1 MILPDV
7 PCQIRPE
14 TAVLVS
20 RTSRNPLFLTVG
32 FDFRLDLL
40 LRHRLLRASGKSIA
54 RLLEALQAVGRQ
66 FATQQ
71 ILDRLGRKKSGSFC
85 LFRKRVGKRDLDGG
99 HDCHNHD
106 DINLAVIARHKLY

>member
-1 MILPDV
+1 MMLPGV
-7 PCQIRPE
+7 PCQISPD

-20 RTSRNPLFLTVG
+20 RTSRNSLFLTVG
-32 FDFRLDLL
+32 LDFRMDLL
-40 LRHRLLRASGKSIA
+40 LRHRRLRASGESIA

-85 LFRKRVGKRDLDGG
+85 LFRKRVGEGDLDGG
-99 HDCHNHD
+99 HDFHNHD
-106 DINLAVIARHKLY
+106 LIILAVMASHQLP